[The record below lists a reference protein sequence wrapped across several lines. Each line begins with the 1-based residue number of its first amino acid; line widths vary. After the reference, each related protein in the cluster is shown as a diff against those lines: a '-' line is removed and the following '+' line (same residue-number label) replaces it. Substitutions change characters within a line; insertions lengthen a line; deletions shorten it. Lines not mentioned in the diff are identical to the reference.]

1 MSVMNNEVY
10 EAMAIFSV
18 ELSHIRRRI
27 GYGIWHAYSRCTGY
41 LLRETDNVAKE
52 IGRAHV

>member
-41 LLRETDNVAKE
+41 LLRETDNVAKGFGL
-52 IGRAHV
+52 IPL